1 MSIMIYLAAGCLFLL
16 LYAYIAFPLLVSL
29 LARLRPRK
37 WRMDETYRPTV
48 SIILPVFNEEL
59 VLRRCI
65 ESLLNLNYPNDK
77 IEILCGSDGSMDSS
91 PAILNEMA
99 GKNQG
104 IRPFFF
110 PRQRGK
116 MLTLNDLVAHA
127 NNEILLFVDA
137 DVTLNPN
144 AVLSHVRHYIDQSVG
159 GVAGRLTIA
168 SERTDGIYRSESTF
182 LSFESNLRRNEAE
195 IGSTIGLYGGNYSMR
210 RSMWHALPDDR
221 VYDDFFAVLN
231 IINSG
236 QRLLYEDG
244 AVSTELYA
252 RDYRE
257 ESARKKRNASRCLY
271 TFRFMPLVLFRGPAA
286 WLLWPHKILRWAT
299 GFLALGVLL
308 GSFAGYFAGMEW
320 VLPFLVLES
329 LILILIFVGWIARN
343 SKRPLPLASG
353 MYWFFRM
360 NLAFMM
366 GIVEFLFSRQKPI
379 WEQTSRFDSLSA
391 VPIRDKEAVH
401 S

>member
-1 MSIMIYLAAGCLFLL
+1 MIYLAAGCFLLL
-16 LYAYIAFPLLVSL
+16 LYAYTGFPLIVSL

-37 WRMDETYRPTV
+37 WLMDETYRPTV
-48 SIILPVFNEEL
+48 SIILPAFNEEL
-59 VLRRCI
+59 VLRRCLD
-65 ESLLNLNYPNDK
+65 SLLNLNYPQEK
-77 IEILCGSDGSMDSS
+77 IEILCGSDGSTDRS
-91 PAILNEMA
+91 PAILNEIA
-99 GKNQG
+99 ERNPI

-116 MLTLNDLVAHA
+116 MLTLNDLVAQA
-127 NNEILLFVDA
+127 RNEILLFVDA

-144 AVLSHVRHYIDQSVG
+144 AVLSHVRHYVDESVG

-210 RSMWHALPDDR
+210 LSLWLQLPDDR

-231 IINSG
+231 IINSD

-257 ESARKKRNASRCLY
+257 ECARKKRNASRCLY
-271 TFRFMPLVLFRGPAA
+271 TLRFMPSMLFRGRAA

-299 GFLALGVLL
+299 GFLALGVII
-308 GSFAGYFAGMEW
+308 GSAGGYLSGQKLVF
-320 VLPFLVLES
+320 PFLVLES
-329 LILILIFVGWIARN
+329 IIIFLICIGWIARN
-343 SKRPLPLASG
+343 AKRPLPLASG

-366 GIVEFLFSRQKPI
+366 GIIEFLFSRQKPI
-379 WEQTSRFDSLSA
+379 WEQTSRFDGKSSVA
-391 VPIRDKEAVH
+391 IRDQEAVH
-401 S
+401 P